1 MAVAAGPPRALTLIA
16 DWGNVF
22 AGISLTI
29 SFFLI
34 LLNAYGAIDIT
45 NPDTTLA
52 KIQKWTMVAEGAL
65 YFIAGVALTAINVI
79 TNNAYGA
86 VSQTIIAFGGI
97 FFCISGFGFPFY
109 VSSIR
114 YIFPYDGNASLP
126 DACPWYGISCFMFA
140 TAMGLYSVAG
150 LPKKN
155 VVSPFWG
162 VTFFFLGAWIIGL
175 GGLWIP
181 LLAGG
186 YFESDRV
193 AGGLAWMGQPI
204 FKWAG
209 PHIFQL
215 FGATF
220 LTAGAVVF
228 GLMDNFFGRSLS
240 EREPMLNDCD
250 TGVSCERLSNA

>member
-1 MAVAAGPPRALTLIA
+1 MAAGPTPPRALVLIA

-22 AGISLTI
+22 AGLSLTI

-45 NPDTTLA
+45 DANTAQAQL
-52 KIQKWTMVAEGAL
+52 QKWTMVAEGAL
-65 YFIAGVALTAINVI
+65 YAIAGTALTVINVI

-140 TAMGLYSVAG
+140 TSMGLYSVAG
-150 LPKKN
+150 LPKKY

-162 VTFFFLGAWIIGL
+162 VTFFFLGAWTIGL

-186 YFESDRV
+186 YFESDL
-193 AGGLAWMGQPI
+193 ASGGTRWMGQPI

-215 FGATF
+215 FGSIF

-228 GLMDNFFGRSLS
+228 GLMDNFLCRSLPS
-240 EREPMLNDCD
+240 REPMLDDCQ
-250 TGVSCERLSNA
+250 TGQDLQGVA